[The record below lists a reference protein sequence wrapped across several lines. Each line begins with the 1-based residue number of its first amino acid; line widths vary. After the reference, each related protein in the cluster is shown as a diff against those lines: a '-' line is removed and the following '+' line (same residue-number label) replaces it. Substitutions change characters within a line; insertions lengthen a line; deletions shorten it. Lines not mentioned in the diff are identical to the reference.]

1 MLNIKLMNKISATG
15 TDLFDREKYSVG
27 DEIANPDAILVRSAA
42 LHDMEFGADL
52 KAIAR
57 AGAGVNNIPID
68 RCSENGIVV
77 FNTPGA
83 NSNGVKELVLA
94 ALIFSSRNVLD
105 ASKWAEGLTE
115 NVAKSVEKGKSQF
128 TGHEIKGKKLGVIG
142 LGAIGR
148 LVANAAVELGM
159 EVIGYDKFITVDG
172 AWSLSRMVKKAAA
185 IEDIFKSC
193 DYITVHV
200 PLTDETKDMF
210 CSESFAIM
218 KDGVRIMNFSRAGL
232 VNAAALKEAL
242 ASGKVAGY
250 VTDFPTEETLGTKG
264 IINIPHLGA
273 TTEESEEN
281 CAMMAARELIDF
293 LENGNIKNS
302 VNFPDVSLEHSGDY
316 RICLFHKNVPNM
328 LAKISGVVSELGIN
342 IENMINRSKKDW
354 AYTMVETTGQLPAD
368 SIEKLKS
375 IDGMARVT
383 IIH

>member
-1 MLNIKLMNKISATG
+1 MLNIKLMNKIAAVG

-27 DEIANPDAILVRSAA
+27 DSVENADAILVRSAA
-42 LHDMEFGADL
+42 LHDMEFDASL

-105 ASKWAEGLTE
+105 AAKWAEELTE
-115 NVAKSVEKGKSQF
+115 DVAKAVEKGKGQF
-128 TGHEIKGKKLGVIG
+128 SGHEIKGKKLGVIG

-159 EVIGYDKFITVDG
+159 EVIGFDKFITVEG
-172 AWSLSRMVKKAAA
+172 AWSLSRAVKRAA
-185 IEDIFKSC
+185 ELEEIFKSC

-200 PLTDETKDMF
+200 PLTDDTKNMINADSIAM
-210 CSESFAIM
+210 M
-218 KDGVRIMNFSRAGL
+218 KSGVRIMNFSRAGL
-232 VNAAALKEAL
+232 VNADDIKAAIAD
-242 ASGKVAGY
+242 GKVAGY

-273 TTEESEEN
+273 TTEESEDN
-281 CAMMAARELIDF
+281 CAVMAAKELIDF
-293 LENGNIKNS
+293 LECGNIKNS
-302 VNFPDVSLEHSGDY
+302 VNFPDVSMEHSGDY
-316 RICLFHKNVPNM
+316 RICLFHKNIPNV
-328 LAKISGVVSELGIN
+328 LAKISSEVSALGIN
-342 IENMINRSKKDW
+342 IENMINRSKKEL
-354 AYTMVETTGQLPAD
+354 AYTIVETLGELPVD
-368 SIEKLKS
+368 SIEKLRAVE
-375 IDGMARVT
+375 GMIRVT
-383 IIH
+383 VIH